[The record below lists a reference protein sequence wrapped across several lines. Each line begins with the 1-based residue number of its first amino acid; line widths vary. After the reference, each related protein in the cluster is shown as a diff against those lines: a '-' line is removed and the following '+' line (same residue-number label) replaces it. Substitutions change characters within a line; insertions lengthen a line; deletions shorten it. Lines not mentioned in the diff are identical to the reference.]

1 MQKLA
6 FRRDLPA
13 ILKFEINIIMDR
25 ELPFQEMYR
34 EPPLHVHYYIA
45 ATADNIFDIKIC
57 LMIIAACL
65 ILISLA
71 IFVPPCWSLLSK
83 MNCSI
88 ARCKKWRDEQIE
100 KAEKSQ
106 NS

>member
-45 ATADNIFDIKIC
+45 ATADNIFSRLKRLRRLSI
-57 LMIIAACL
+57 
-65 ILISLA
+65 
-71 IFVPPCWSLLSK
+71 LLSSFFFLSFLLGLFTK
-83 MNCSI
+83 IYNYEFP
-88 ARCKKWRDEQIE
+88 WV
-100 KAEKSQ
+100 
-106 NS
+106 